1 MKNRNIIGLA
11 LVAVAATLVCVLASA
26 AGDEA
31 SRLFGKAVWY
41 LPYATL
47 VGGIRFLVAA

>member
-1 MKNRNIIGLA
+1 MNRKNIIGITLLA
-11 LVAVAATLVCVLASA
+11 IAATLVWVLASA

-31 SRLFGKAVWY
+31 ARLLGKAVWY

-47 VGGIRFLVAA
+47 VGGIRLLVVA